1 MPNGDYSL
9 TRDDWAKIKAFFQE
23 ISHTLLAFAA
33 THDLEIDEYY
43 HDSPS
48 WALRFRHPKGGLG
61 TLEVKRLNES
71 VVHVNIYWSVNDY
84 DSFTQY
90 FRLEEGD
97 DLLLAK
103 TKLGDVLE
111 KRLKA
116 VVAWDRKDLAPRDA
130 KNPWADYSKEEW
142 EKIFSLERFPLLK
155 L

>member
-23 ISHTLLAFAA
+23 ISHALLAFAA

-48 WALRFRHPKGGLG
+48 WAFRFRHPKGGLG
-61 TLEVKRLNES
+61 ILEVKRLNES
-71 VVHVNIYWSVNDY
+71 AIQVNIFWPVNDY

-90 FRLEEGD
+90 FRREGGN

-103 TKLGDVLE
+103 TELGDVLE
-111 KRLKA
+111 ERLKA

-142 EKIFSLERFPLLK
+142 EKIFSVEHFPLLK

>member
-9 TRDDWAKIKAFFQE
+9 SRDDWAKIEAFFQGLSP
-23 ISHTLLAFAA
+23 ILSTFAA
-33 THDLEIDEYY
+33 THNLAIDKYY

-48 WALRFRHPKGGLG
+48 WAFRFRHPKGGLG
-61 TLEVKRLNES
+61 ILEVKRLNES
-71 VVHVNIYWSVNDY
+71 AIHVNIFWSLNHY

-90 FRLEEGD
+90 FKREEGN

-103 TKLGDVLE
+103 TELGDVLE
-111 KRLKA
+111 ERLKA
-116 VVAWDRKDLAPRDA
+116 IVAWNKEDLAPRDA
-130 KNPWADYSKEEW
+130 KNPWADYRKEEW